1 MSSPVRWRVIKTI
14 FARSLP
20 VSKRHKDVRKRDRE
34 RGVRQQRFWEYFL
47 LHDKTFAAYVDSC
60 LLQSGKHR
68 YLAYVADWPHS
79 TFQAGAAF
87 TLKAGSHHW
96 NMPCLPRTSASKR
109 VRRVYLYPGYA
120 LRAHNL
126 CRPQK
131 VPRRTARER
140 RPRTSTWK
148 SHRSKRHQE

>member
-87 TLKAGSHHW
+87 TPKAGSHHW
-96 NMPCLPRTSASKR
+96 TCLVCQRL
-109 VRRVYLYPGYA
+109 RRVNAFGGSRFALDPPYLYPGYA
-120 LRAHNL
+120 LARPSTKLHVDGPSPAGTTCAMIDQRA
-126 CRPQK
+126 
-131 VPRRTARER
+131 
-140 RPRTSTWK
+140 
-148 SHRSKRHQE
+148 